1 MESRYVMYL
10 LFLLKRLSNFTYRT
24 TKVRIVIQFK
34 QGMEENYM
42 NVIQLKEDKFR
53 EALRLS
59 EYAFQYKVDEE
70 RLQQQL
76 TKMKESHEIYGIMEG
91 EDLAAKLHLIPFHIY
106 IGKEKFK
113 MGGVAGVATYPEY
126 RRSGYVKE
134 LLQYSLQT
142 MKKDGYTV
150 SMLHPFAVSFY
161 RKYGWELC
169 ANLVTCH
176 MTKSD
181 LVMKKQVNGT
191 VKRFN
196 KENHPEE
203 VEKLYEVFAERF
215 SGMLVREKNWWL
227 QAVYDDLTLAIYYDE
242 NKKAA
247 GYMLYKIENY
257 KMTVEEFVPLRNEAR
272 NGLWNFICQHDSMIK
287 ELEMTVSENE
297 PLLYSLQEPRVKTEI
312 KPYFMGRIVDVE
324 QFLKQYEL
332 SWNNVQQEVILH
344 ITDAFAPWNNVS
356 VRLANHEITIM
367 KEETID
373 KGIKLD
379 INALSTIMFGYKRP
393 LELNELE
400 FISGSEEE
408 IQAFENIVPVRK
420 AFIYDFF

>member
-1 MESRYVMYL
+1 M
-10 LFLLKRLSNFTYRT
+10 T
-24 TKVRIVIQFK
+24 
-34 QGMEENYM
+34 
-42 NVIQLKEDKFR
+42 VIQLTEDKFR

-59 EYAFQYKVDEE
+59 EYAFQYKVNEE

-76 TKMKESHEIYGIMEG
+76 TRMKESHEIYGIMEG

-113 MGGVAGVATYPEY
+113 MGGIAGVATYPEY

-134 LLQYSLQT
+134 LLKHALQT

-169 ANLVTCH
+169 ANRLVCH
-176 MTKSD
+176 MEKSD
-181 LVMKKQVNGT
+181 LIMKKQVNGT

-203 VEKLYEVFAERF
+203 VEKVYETFAERF
-215 SGMLVREKNWWL
+215 TGMLVRAEKWWL
-227 QAVYDDLTLAIYYDE
+227 QAVYHDLTVAVYYDE
-242 NKKAA
+242 NKTAA

-257 KMTVEEFVPLRNEAR
+257 KMTVEEFVPLHNEAR
-272 NGLWNFICQHDSMIK
+272 NGLWNFICQHDSMLK
-287 ELEMTVSENE
+287 EFEMTLSEKE
-297 PLLYSLQEPRVKTEI
+297 PLLYTLQEPRVKGEI

-324 QFLKQYEL
+324 QFFNQYKFN
-332 SWNNVQQEVILH
+332 WNDAQQEVILH
-344 ITDAFAPWNNVS
+344 ITDSFASWNNVT
-356 VRLANHEITIM
+356 VRLANHEITII
-367 KEETID
+367 KEEALN
-373 KGIKLD
+373 KGIRLD

-393 LELNELE
+393 LELHELE
-400 FISGSEEE
+400 VINGSEEE
-408 IQAFENIVPVRK
+408 IRTFEKLVPVQEP
-420 AFIYDFF
+420 FIYDFF

>member
-1 MESRYVMYL
+1 
-10 LFLLKRLSNFTYRT
+10 
-24 TKVRIVIQFK
+24 
-34 QGMEENYM
+34 M
-42 NVIQLKEDKFR
+42 NVIRLKEDKFR

-59 EYAFQYKVDEE
+59 EYAFQYKVEE
-70 RLQQQL
+70 DRLQQQL
-76 TKMKESHEIYGIMEG
+76 TRMKESHEVYGIMEG
-91 EDLAAKLHLIPFHIY
+91 NDLAAKLHLIPFHIY

-134 LLQYSLQT
+134 LLQHSLQT

-150 SMLHPFAVSFY
+150 SMLHPFAVTFY

-169 ANLVTCH
+169 ANLLVCH
-176 MTKSD
+176 LTKSD

-203 VEKLYEVFAERF
+203 VEKLYETFAERF
-215 SGMLVREKNWWL
+215 SGMLVRNEKWWL
-227 QAVYDDLTLAIYYDE
+227 QAVYEDLTLAIYYDE
-242 NKKAA
+242 NKTAA
-247 GYMLYKIENY
+247 GYMLYKIEKS
-257 KMTVEEFVPLRNEAR
+257 KMTVEEFVPLHNEAR

-297 PLLYSLQEPRVKTEI
+297 QLLYTLQEPRVKTEI
-312 KPYFMGRIVDVE
+312 KPYFMGRIVDIE

-332 SWNNVQQEVILH
+332 NWNNIQQEIILH
-344 ITDAFAPWNNVS
+344 ITDSFAPWNNVS
-356 VRLANHEITIM
+356 VRLANYEITII
-367 KEETID
+367 EEPMD
-373 KGIKLD
+373 KGIKLE
-379 INALSTIMFGYKRP
+379 INVLSTILLGYKRP

-400 FISGSEEE
+400 LINGSEEE
-408 IQAFENIVPVRK
+408 IRAFEKIVPVRE

>member
-1 MESRYVMYL
+1 MV
-10 LFLLKRLSNFTYRT
+10 
-24 TKVRIVIQFK
+24 QFK
-34 QGMEENYM
+34 QGMEEKYM
-42 NVIQLKEDKFR
+42 NVIRLKEDKFK

-59 EYAFQYKVDEE
+59 EYAFQYKVEEE

-76 TKMKESHEIYGIMEG
+76 TKMKESHEIYGIIEG

-134 LLQYSLQT
+134 LLQHSLQT
-142 MKKDGYTV
+142 MKKDGYTI

-169 ANLVTCH
+169 ANLLVCQ
-176 MTKSD
+176 MTKRD

-196 KENHPEE
+196 KENHSEE
-203 VEKLYEVFAERF
+203 VEKLYETFAKRF
-215 SGMLVREKNWWL
+215 SGMLVRDEKWWL

-242 NKKAA
+242 NKRAA
-247 GYMLYKIENY
+247 GYMLYKIENN
-257 KMTVEEFVPLRNEAR
+257 KMTVEEFVPLHNEAR

-297 PLLYSLQEPRVKTEI
+297 PLLYTLQEPRVKAEI

-324 QFLKQYEL
+324 QFLKRYEL
-332 SWNNVQQEVILH
+332 NWNNVQQEVILH
-344 ITDAFAPWNNVS
+344 ITDSFAPWNNVS

-393 LELNELE
+393 LQLNELE
-400 FISGSEEE
+400 IISGSEEE
-408 IQAFENIVPVRK
+408 IQAFEKIIPVRE

>member
-1 MESRYVMYL
+1 
-10 LFLLKRLSNFTYRT
+10 
-24 TKVRIVIQFK
+24 
-34 QGMEENYM
+34 MEENYM

-134 LLQYSLQT
+134 LLQHSLQT

-176 MTKSD
+176 MIKSD

-242 NKKAA
+242 NKRAA

-257 KMTVEEFVPLRNEAR
+257 KMTVEEFVPLHNEAR

-332 SWNNVQQEVILH
+332 NWNNVQQEVILH
-344 ITDAFAPWNNVS
+344 ITDAFAPWNNVA
-356 VRLANHEITIM
+356 VRLANHEITIV
-367 KEETID
+367 EETTE

-379 INALSTIMFGYKRP
+379 ITALSAIMLGYKRP

-400 FISGSEEE
+400 LISGSDEA
-408 IQAFENIVPVRK
+408 IRSFENLVPVRK
-420 AFIYDFF
+420 PFIYDFF

>member
-1 MESRYVMYL
+1 
-10 LFLLKRLSNFTYRT
+10 
-24 TKVRIVIQFK
+24 
-34 QGMEENYM
+34 M
-42 NVIQLKEDKFR
+42 NVIRLKEDKFR

-59 EYAFQYKVDEE
+59 EYAFQYKVEEE
-70 RLQQQL
+70 RMQQQL
-76 TKMKESHEIYGIMEG
+76 TRMKESHEVYGIMEG

-126 RRSGYVKE
+126 RRNGYVKE
-134 LLQYSLQT
+134 LLQHSLQT

-150 SMLHPFAVSFY
+150 SMLHPFAVAFY

-169 ANLVTCH
+169 ADLLVCH

-191 VKRFN
+191 VKRFS
-196 KENHPEE
+196 KEHHPEE
-203 VEKLYEVFAERF
+203 VEKLYETFAERF
-215 SGMLVREKNWWL
+215 SGMLIRNEKWWL
-227 QAVYDDLTLAIYYDE
+227 QVVYDDLTLAIYYD
-242 NKKAA
+242 KDKTAA
-247 GYMLYKIENY
+247 GYMLYKIENN
-257 KMTVEEFVPLRNEAR
+257 KMTVEEFVPLHNEAR

-287 ELEMTVSENE
+287 ELEMTVSKNE
-297 PLLYSLQEPRVKTEI
+297 PLLYTLQEPRVKTEI

-332 SWNNVQQEVILH
+332 NWNNVQLEVILN
-344 ITDAFAPWNNVS
+344 ITDSFAPWNNVS
-356 VRLANHEITIM
+356 VRLANYEITII
-367 KEETID
+367 EEPMD

-379 INALSTIMFGYKRP
+379 INALSTILLGYKRP

-400 FISGSEEE
+400 LISGSEEE
-408 IQAFENIVPVRK
+408 IQAFEKIVPVRE

>member
-1 MESRYVMYL
+1 
-10 LFLLKRLSNFTYRT
+10 
-24 TKVRIVIQFK
+24 
-34 QGMEENYM
+34 M

-53 EALRLS
+53 EVLRLS

-91 EDLAAKLHLIPFHIY
+91 KDLAAKLHLIPFHIY

-134 LLQYSLQT
+134 LLQHSLQT
-142 MKKDGYTV
+142 MKKDGFTV
-150 SMLHPFAVSFY
+150 SMLHPFAVTFY

-169 ANLVTCH
+169 ANLLVCH
-176 MTKSD
+176 LTKSD

-203 VEKLYEVFAERF
+203 VEKLYETFAERF
-215 SGMLVREKNWWL
+215 SGMLVRNEKWWL
-227 QAVYDDLTLAIYYDE
+227 QAVYEDLTLAIYYDE
-242 NKKAA
+242 NKTAA

-257 KMTVEEFVPLRNEAR
+257 KMTVDEFVPLHNEAR

-297 PLLYSLQEPRVKTEI
+297 QLLYTLQEPRVKTEI

-332 SWNNVQQEVILH
+332 NWNNVQQEVILH
-344 ITDAFAPWNNVS
+344 ITDSFAPWNNVS
-356 VRLANHEITIM
+356 VRLANYEIAII
-367 KEETID
+367 EEPMD
-373 KGIKLD
+373 KGINLD
-379 INALSTIMFGYKRP
+379 INALSTILLGYKRP

-400 FISGSEEE
+400 LISGSEEE
-408 IQAFENIVPVRK
+408 IRAFENVVPVRK
-420 AFIYDFF
+420 SFIYDFF

>member
-1 MESRYVMYL
+1 
-10 LFLLKRLSNFTYRT
+10 
-24 TKVRIVIQFK
+24 
-34 QGMEENYM
+34 MEEKYM
-42 NVIQLKEDKFR
+42 NVIRLKEDKFR

-59 EYAFQYKVDEE
+59 EYAFQYKVDED
-70 RLQQQL
+70 RLQQQI
-76 TKMKESHEIYGIMEG
+76 TKMKESHEVYGIMEG
-91 EDLAAKLHLIPFHIY
+91 ENLAAKLHLIPFHIY

-134 LLQYSLQT
+134 LLQHSLQT
-142 MKKDGYTV
+142 MKKGGYTV

-169 ANLVTCH
+169 ANLLVCH

-196 KENHPEE
+196 KESHPEE
-203 VEKLYEVFAERF
+203 VEKLYETFAERF
-215 SGMLVREKNWWL
+215 SGMLVRNEKWWL

-242 NKKAA
+242 NQTAA

-257 KMTVEEFVPLRNEAR
+257 KMTVEEFVPLHNEAR

-287 ELEMTVSENE
+287 DLEMTVSENE
-297 PLLYSLQEPRVKTEI
+297 PLLYTLQEPRVKTEI

-332 SWNNVQQEVILH
+332 NWNNVQQEVILH
-344 ITDAFAPWNNVS
+344 ITDSFAQWNNIT
-356 VRLANHEITIM
+356 VRIANHEITII
-367 KEETID
+367 EEPID

-379 INALSTIMFGYKRP
+379 INALSTILFGYRRP

-400 FISGSEEE
+400 LISGSEEE
-408 IQAFENIVPVRK
+408 IRAFENVVPVRK
-420 AFIYDFF
+420 PFIYDFF

>member
-1 MESRYVMYL
+1 
-10 LFLLKRLSNFTYRT
+10 
-24 TKVRIVIQFK
+24 
-34 QGMEENYM
+34 M
-42 NVIQLKEDKFR
+42 NVIRLKEDKFR

-59 EYAFQYKVDEE
+59 EYAFQYKVDED
-70 RLQQQL
+70 RLQQQI
-76 TKMKESHEIYGIMEG
+76 TKMKESHEVYGIMEG
-91 EDLAAKLHLIPFHIY
+91 ENLAAKLHLIPFHIY

-134 LLQYSLQT
+134 LLQHSLQT

-150 SMLHPFAVSFY
+150 SMLHPFAVAFY

-169 ANLVTCH
+169 ANLLICH

-191 VKRFN
+191 VKRFS

-203 VEKLYEVFAERF
+203 VEKLYETFAERF
-215 SGMLVREKNWWL
+215 SGMLVRDEKWWL
-227 QAVYDDLTLAIYYDE
+227 QTIYDDLTLAIYYDK
-242 NKKAA
+242 NKTAS
-247 GYMLYKIENY
+247 GYMLYKVENS
-257 KMTVEEFVPLRNEAR
+257 KMTVEEFVPLHNEAR

-287 ELEMTVSENE
+287 EFEMTVSENE
-297 PLLYSLQEPRVKTEI
+297 PLLYTLQEPRVKAEI
-312 KPYFMGRIVDVE
+312 KPYFMSRIVDVE
-324 QFLKQYEL
+324 QFFKQYEFN
-332 SWNNVQQEVILH
+332 WNDVQQELIFH
-344 ITDAFAPWNNVS
+344 ITDSFAPWNNVS
-356 VRLANHEITIM
+356 IRLVNHEITIM

-393 LELNELE
+393 LQLNELE
-400 FISGSEEE
+400 LISGSEEK
-408 IQAFENIVPVRK
+408 IQAFEKIVPVRE

>member
-1 MESRYVMYL
+1 
-10 LFLLKRLSNFTYRT
+10 
-24 TKVRIVIQFK
+24 
-34 QGMEENYM
+34 M
-42 NVIQLKEDKFR
+42 NVIQLQEDKFR

-59 EYAFQYKVDEE
+59 EYAFQYKVNEE
-70 RLQQQL
+70 RLQQQI
-76 TKMKESHEIYGIMEG
+76 TRMKESHEIYGIMEG

-106 IGKEKFK
+106 IGKETFK

-134 LLQYSLQT
+134 LLQHSLQT

-150 SMLHPFAVSFY
+150 SMLHPFSVSFY

-169 ANLVTCH
+169 ADLLVCH

-203 VEKLYEVFAERF
+203 VEKLYETFAERV

-227 QAVYDDLTLAIYYDE
+227 QVVYDDLALAIYYDE
-242 NKKAA
+242 NKTAA

-257 KMTVEEFVPLRNEAR
+257 KMTVEEFVPLHNEAR

-297 PLLYSLQEPRVKTEI
+297 PLLYTLQEPRVKTEV

-324 QFLKQYEL
+324 QFLKQYEFN
-332 SWNNVQQEVILH
+332 WNDVQQEVILH
-344 ITDAFAPWNNVS
+344 ITDSFAPWNNVV
-356 VRLANHEITIM
+356 VRLANHELTIV
-367 KEETID
+367 EEATE

-400 FISGSEEE
+400 LISGSEE
-408 IQAFENIVPVRK
+408 AMRSFENLVPVRK
-420 AFIYDFF
+420 SFIYDFF

>member
-1 MESRYVMYL
+1 
-10 LFLLKRLSNFTYRT
+10 
-24 TKVRIVIQFK
+24 
-34 QGMEENYM
+34 MEEKYM
-42 NVIQLKEDKFR
+42 NVIRLKEDKFR

-59 EYAFQYKVDEE
+59 EYAFQYKVDED
-70 RLQQQL
+70 RLQQQI
-76 TKMKESHEIYGIMEG
+76 TKMKESHEVYGIMEG
-91 EDLAAKLHLIPFHIY
+91 ENLAAKLHLIPFHIY

-134 LLQYSLQT
+134 LLQHSLQT

-169 ANLVTCH
+169 ANLLVCH

-196 KENHPEE
+196 KESHPEE
-203 VEKLYEVFAERF
+203 VEKLYETFTERF
-215 SGMLVREKNWWL
+215 SGMLVRNEKWWL

-242 NKKAA
+242 NQTAA

-257 KMTVEEFVPLRNEAR
+257 KMTVEEFVPLHNEAR

-287 ELEMTVSENE
+287 DLEMTVSENE
-297 PLLYSLQEPRVKTEI
+297 PLLYTLQEPRVKTEI

-332 SWNNVQQEVILH
+332 NWNNVQQEVILH
-344 ITDAFAPWNNVS
+344 ITDSFAQWNNIT
-356 VRLANHEITIM
+356 VRIANHEITII
-367 KEETID
+367 EEPID

-379 INALSTIMFGYKRP
+379 INALSTILFGYRRP

-400 FISGSEEE
+400 LISGSKEE
-408 IQAFENIVPVRK
+408 IRAFENVVPVRK
-420 AFIYDFF
+420 PFIYDFF

>member
-1 MESRYVMYL
+1 M
-10 LFLLKRLSNFTYRT
+10 
-24 TKVRIVIQFK
+24 IQFN

-42 NVIQLKEDKFR
+42 NVIQLQEDKFR

-59 EYAFQYKVDEE
+59 EYAFQYKVNEE
-70 RLQQQL
+70 RLQQQI
-76 TKMKESHEIYGIMEG
+76 TRMKESHEIYGIMEG

-106 IGKEKFK
+106 IGKEIFK

-134 LLQYSLQT
+134 LLQHSLQT

-169 ANLVTCH
+169 ANLLVCH

-203 VEKLYEVFAERF
+203 VEKLYEIFAERF

-227 QAVYDDLTLAIYYDE
+227 QVVYDDLALAIYYDE

-257 KMTVEEFVPLRNEAR
+257 KMTVEEFVPLHNEAR

-297 PLLYSLQEPRVKTEI
+297 PLLYTLQEPRVKTEV

-324 QFLKQYEL
+324 QFLKQYEFN
-332 SWNNVQQEVILH
+332 WNDVQQEVILH
-344 ITDAFAPWNNVS
+344 ITDSFAPWNNVV
-356 VRLANHEITIM
+356 VRLANHELTIV
-367 KEETID
+367 EEATE

-400 FISGSEEE
+400 LISGSEE
-408 IQAFENIVPVRK
+408 AMRSFENLVPVRK
-420 AFIYDFF
+420 PFIYDFF

>member
-1 MESRYVMYL
+1 
-10 LFLLKRLSNFTYRT
+10 
-24 TKVRIVIQFK
+24 
-34 QGMEENYM
+34 M
-42 NVIQLKEDKFR
+42 NVMQLKEDKFR

-134 LLQYSLQT
+134 LLQHSLQI

-257 KMTVEEFVPLRNEAR
+257 KMTVEEFVPLHNEAR

-297 PLLYSLQEPRVKTEI
+297 PLLYSLQEPRVKTEV

-324 QFLKQYEL
+324 QFLKQYEFN
-332 SWNNVQQEVILH
+332 WNDVQQEVILH
-344 ITDAFAPWNNVS
+344 ITDSFAPWNNVV
-356 VRLANHEITIM
+356 VRLANHELTIV
-367 KEETID
+367 EEATE

-400 FISGSEEE
+400 LISGSEE
-408 IQAFENIVPVRK
+408 AMRSFENLVPVRK
-420 AFIYDFF
+420 PFIYDFF

>member
-1 MESRYVMYL
+1 
-10 LFLLKRLSNFTYRT
+10 
-24 TKVRIVIQFK
+24 
-34 QGMEENYM
+34 M
-42 NVIQLKEDKFR
+42 NVIRLKEDKFR

-59 EYAFQYKVDEE
+59 EYAFQYKVEE
-70 RLQQQL
+70 DRLQQQL
-76 TKMKESHEIYGIMEG
+76 TRMKESHEVYGIMEG
-91 EDLAAKLHLIPFHIY
+91 NDLAAKLHLIPFHIY

-113 MGGVAGVATYPEY
+113 MSGVAGVATYPEY

-134 LLQYSLQT
+134 LLQHSLQT

-150 SMLHPFAVSFY
+150 SMLHPFAVAFY

-169 ANLVTCH
+169 ANLLVCH

-196 KENHPEE
+196 KENHSEE
-203 VEKLYEVFAERF
+203 VEKLYEIFAERF
-215 SGMLVREKNWWL
+215 SGMLVRNEKWWL

-242 NKKAA
+242 NQTAA

-257 KMTVEEFVPLRNEAR
+257 KMTVEEFVPLHNEAR

-287 ELEMTVSENE
+287 DLEMTVSENE
-297 PLLYSLQEPRVKTEI
+297 PLLYTLQEPRVKTEI

-332 SWNNVQQEVILH
+332 NWNNVQQEVILH
-344 ITDAFAPWNNVS
+344 ITDSFAQWNNIT
-356 VRLANHEITIM
+356 VRIANHEITII
-367 KEETID
+367 EEPID

-379 INALSTIMFGYKRP
+379 INGLSTILFGYKRP

-400 FISGSEEE
+400 LISGSEEE
-408 IQAFENIVPVRK
+408 IRAFENVVPVRK
-420 AFIYDFF
+420 PFIYDFF

>member
-1 MESRYVMYL
+1 
-10 LFLLKRLSNFTYRT
+10 
-24 TKVRIVIQFK
+24 
-34 QGMEENYM
+34 M

-59 EYAFQYKVDEE
+59 EYAFQYKVNEE
-70 RLQQQL
+70 RLQQQI
-76 TKMKESHEIYGIMEG
+76 TRMKESHEIYGIMEG
-91 EDLAAKLHLIPFHIY
+91 EDLAAKLHLIPFHLY
-106 IGKEKFK
+106 IGKETFK

-134 LLQYSLQT
+134 LLQHSLQT

-150 SMLHPFAVSFY
+150 SMLHPFSVSFY

-169 ANLVTCH
+169 ANLLVCH

-203 VEKLYEVFAERF
+203 VEKLYEIFAERF

-227 QAVYDDLTLAIYYDE
+227 QVVYDDLALAIYYDE
-242 NKKAA
+242 NKTAA

-257 KMTVEEFVPLRNEAR
+257 KMTVEEFVPLHNEAR

-297 PLLYSLQEPRVKTEI
+297 PLLYTLQEPRVKTEV

-332 SWNNVQQEVILH
+332 NWNNVQQEVILH
-344 ITDAFAPWNNVS
+344 ITDAFAPWNNVT
-356 VRLANHEITIM
+356 VRLANHEITIV
-367 KEETID
+367 EETTE

-400 FISGSEEE
+400 LISGSEE
-408 IQAFENIVPVRK
+408 AMWSFENLVPVRK
-420 AFIYDFF
+420 PFIYDFF

>member
-1 MESRYVMYL
+1 
-10 LFLLKRLSNFTYRT
+10 
-24 TKVRIVIQFK
+24 
-34 QGMEENYM
+34 M
-42 NVIQLKEDKFR
+42 NVIRLKEDKFR

-59 EYAFQYKVDEE
+59 EYAFQYKVDED
-70 RLQQQL
+70 RLQQQI
-76 TKMKESHEIYGIMEG
+76 TKMKESHEVYGIMEG
-91 EDLAAKLHLIPFHIY
+91 ENLAAKLHLIPFHIY

-134 LLQYSLQT
+134 LLQHSLQT

-169 ANLVTCH
+169 SNLLVCH

-196 KENHPEE
+196 KESHPEE
-203 VEKLYEVFAERF
+203 VEKLYETFAERF
-215 SGMLVREKNWWL
+215 SGMLVRNEKWWL
-227 QAVYDDLTLAIYYDE
+227 QAVYDDLTLAIYYDK
-242 NKKAA
+242 NQTAA

-257 KMTVEEFVPLRNEAR
+257 KMTVDEFVPLHNEAR
-272 NGLWNFICQHDSMIK
+272 KGLWNFICQHDSMIK

-297 PLLYSLQEPRVKTEI
+297 QLLYTLQEPRVKTEI

-332 SWNNVQQEVILH
+332 NWNNVQQEVILH
-344 ITDAFAPWNNVS
+344 ITDSFAQWNNIT
-356 VRLANHEITIM
+356 VRIANHEITII
-367 KEETID
+367 EEPID

-379 INALSTIMFGYKRP
+379 INALSTILFGYKRP

-400 FISGSEEE
+400 LISGSEEE
-408 IQAFENIVPVRK
+408 IRAFENVVPVRK
-420 AFIYDFF
+420 PFIYDFF

>member
-1 MESRYVMYL
+1 
-10 LFLLKRLSNFTYRT
+10 
-24 TKVRIVIQFK
+24 
-34 QGMEENYM
+34 M
-42 NVIQLKEDKFR
+42 NVIRLKEDKFR

-59 EYAFQYKVDEE
+59 EYAFQYKVEEE
-70 RLQQQL
+70 RMQQQL
-76 TKMKESHEIYGIMEG
+76 TKMKESHEVYGIMEG

-134 LLQYSLQT
+134 LLQHSLQT
-142 MKKDGYTV
+142 MKKDGFTV
-150 SMLHPFAVSFY
+150 SMLHPFAVTFY

-169 ANLVTCH
+169 ANLLVCH
-176 MTKSD
+176 LTKSD
-181 LVMKKQVNGT
+181 VVMKKQVNGT

-203 VEKLYEVFAERF
+203 VEKLYETFAERF
-215 SGMLVREKNWWL
+215 SGMLVRNEKWWL
-227 QAVYDDLTLAIYYDE
+227 QAVYEDLTLAIYYDE
-242 NKKAA
+242 NKTAA

-257 KMTVEEFVPLRNEAR
+257 KMTVDEFVPLHNEAR

-297 PLLYSLQEPRVKTEI
+297 QLLYTLQEPRVKTEI

-332 SWNNVQQEVILH
+332 NWNNVQQEVILH
-344 ITDAFAPWNNVS
+344 ITDSFAPWNNVS
-356 VRLANHEITIM
+356 VRLANYEIAII
-367 KEETID
+367 EEPMD
-373 KGIKLD
+373 KGINLD
-379 INALSTIMFGYKRP
+379 INALSTILLGYKRP

-400 FISGSEEE
+400 LISGSEEE
-408 IQAFENIVPVRK
+408 IRAFENVVPVRK
-420 AFIYDFF
+420 SFIYDFF

>member
-1 MESRYVMYL
+1 
-10 LFLLKRLSNFTYRT
+10 
-24 TKVRIVIQFK
+24 
-34 QGMEENYM
+34 M

-76 TKMKESHEIYGIMEG
+76 TKMKESHKIYGIMEG

-257 KMTVEEFVPLRNEAR
+257 KMTVEEFVPLHNEAR

>member
-1 MESRYVMYL
+1 
-10 LFLLKRLSNFTYRT
+10 
-24 TKVRIVIQFK
+24 
-34 QGMEENYM
+34 MEEKYM
-42 NVIQLKEDKFR
+42 NVIRLKEDRFR
-53 EALRLS
+53 EALGLS

-91 EDLAAKLHLIPFHIY
+91 DDVAAKLHLIPFHIY

-113 MGGVAGVATYPEY
+113 MGGVAAVATYPEY

-134 LLQYSLQT
+134 LLQHSLQT
-142 MKKDGYTV
+142 MKNDGYTV

-169 ANLVTCH
+169 ANRLTCH

-181 LVMKKQVNGT
+181 LVMNKQVKGT

-203 VEKLYEVFAERF
+203 VEKIYGTFAERF

-242 NKKAA
+242 NKRAA

-257 KMTVEEFVPLRNEAR
+257 KMTVEEFVPLHNEAR

-332 SWNNVQQEVILH
+332 NWNNVQQEVILH
-344 ITDAFAPWNNVS
+344 ITDAFAPWNNVT
-356 VRLANHEITIM
+356 VRLANHEITIV
-367 KEETID
+367 EETTE
-373 KGIKLD
+373 KGIKMD
-379 INALSTIMFGYKRP
+379 INALSAIMFGYKRP

-400 FISGSEEE
+400 LISGSDEA
-408 IQAFENIVPVRK
+408 IRSFENLVPVRK
-420 AFIYDFF
+420 PFIYDFF

>member
-1 MESRYVMYL
+1 
-10 LFLLKRLSNFTYRT
+10 
-24 TKVRIVIQFK
+24 
-34 QGMEENYM
+34 M
-42 NVIQLKEDKFR
+42 NVIRLKEDNFR

-59 EYAFQYKVDEE
+59 EYAFQYKVEEE
-70 RLQQQL
+70 RLLQQL

-91 EDLAAKLHLIPFHIY
+91 EDVAAKLHLIPFHIY

-150 SMLHPFAVSFY
+150 SMLHPFAVTFY

-169 ANLVTCH
+169 ANLLVCH
-176 MTKSD
+176 LTKSD

-203 VEKLYEVFAERF
+203 VEKLYETFAERF
-215 SGMLVREKNWWL
+215 SGMLVRNEKWWL
-227 QAVYDDLTLAIYYDE
+227 QAVYEDLTLAIYYDE
-242 NKKAA
+242 NKTAA

-257 KMTVEEFVPLRNEAR
+257 KMTVDEFVPLHNEAR

-287 ELEMTVSENE
+287 ELEMTVSDNE
-297 PLLYSLQEPRVKTEI
+297 QLLYTLQEPRVKTEI

-332 SWNNVQQEVILH
+332 NWNNVQQEVILH
-344 ITDAFAPWNNVS
+344 ITDSFAPWNNVS
-356 VRLANHEITIM
+356 VRLANYKIAII
-367 KEETID
+367 EEPMD

-379 INALSTIMFGYKRP
+379 INALSTILLGYKRP

-400 FISGSEEE
+400 LISGSEEE
-408 IQAFENIVPVRK
+408 IRAFENVVPVRK
-420 AFIYDFF
+420 PFIYDFF

>member
-1 MESRYVMYL
+1 
-10 LFLLKRLSNFTYRT
+10 
-24 TKVRIVIQFK
+24 
-34 QGMEENYM
+34 M

-134 LLQYSLQT
+134 LLQHSLQR
-142 MKKDGYTV
+142 MKKDGFTV
-150 SMLHPFAVSFY
+150 SMLHPFAVTFY

-169 ANLVTCH
+169 ANLLVCH
-176 MTKSD
+176 LTKSD

-203 VEKLYEVFAERF
+203 VEKLYETFAERF
-215 SGMLVREKNWWL
+215 SGMLVRNEKWWL
-227 QAVYDDLTLAIYYDE
+227 QAVYEDLTLAIYYDE
-242 NKKAA
+242 NKTAA

-257 KMTVEEFVPLRNEAR
+257 KMTVDEFVPLHNEAR

-297 PLLYSLQEPRVKTEI
+297 QLLYTLQEPRVKTEI

-332 SWNNVQQEVILH
+332 NWNNVQQEVILH
-344 ITDAFAPWNNVS
+344 ITDSFAPWNNVS
-356 VRLANHEITIM
+356 VRLANYEIAII
-367 KEETID
+367 EEPMD
-373 KGIKLD
+373 KGINLD
-379 INALSTIMFGYKRP
+379 INALSTILLGYKRP

-400 FISGSEEE
+400 LISGSEEE
-408 IQAFENIVPVRK
+408 IRAFENVVPVRK
-420 AFIYDFF
+420 SFIYDFF

>member
-1 MESRYVMYL
+1 
-10 LFLLKRLSNFTYRT
+10 
-24 TKVRIVIQFK
+24 
-34 QGMEENYM
+34 MEEKYM
-42 NVIQLKEDKFR
+42 NVIRLKEDKFR

-91 EDLAAKLHLIPFHIY
+91 EDLAAKLHVIPFHIY

-134 LLQYSLQT
+134 LLLHSLQT

-169 ANLVTCH
+169 ANLLVCQ

-181 LVMKKQVNGT
+181 LVMKKQVNGI
-191 VKRFN
+191 VKRFD
-196 KENHPEE
+196 KENHSEE
-203 VEKLYEVFAERF
+203 VEKIYEVFAERF
-215 SGMLVREKNWWL
+215 SGMLVRDKKWWL

-242 NKKAA
+242 NKTAA
-247 GYMLYKIENY
+247 GYMLYKIENN
-257 KMTVEEFVPLRNEAR
+257 KMTVEEFVPLHNEAR

-287 ELEMTVSENE
+287 ELEMTISENE
-297 PLLYSLQEPRVKTEI
+297 PLLYTLQEPRVKAEI

-324 QFLKQYEL
+324 QFLKQCEL
-332 SWNNVQQEVILH
+332 NWNNVQQEVILH
-344 ITDAFAPWNNVS
+344 ITDSFAPWNNVS
-356 VRLANHEITIM
+356 VRLANREITIM

-400 FISGSEEE
+400 FITGSEEE

>member
-1 MESRYVMYL
+1 
-10 LFLLKRLSNFTYRT
+10 
-24 TKVRIVIQFK
+24 
-34 QGMEENYM
+34 MEENYM
-42 NVIQLKEDKFR
+42 NVMQLKEDKFR

-134 LLQYSLQT
+134 LLQHSLQI

-196 KENHPEE
+196 KEKHPEE

-242 NKKAA
+242 NKRAA

-332 SWNNVQQEVILH
+332 NWNNVQQEVILH
-344 ITDAFAPWNNVS
+344 ITDAFAPWNNVT
-356 VRLANHEITIM
+356 VRLANHEITIV
-367 KEETID
+367 EETTE

-379 INALSTIMFGYKRP
+379 INALSAIMFGYKRP

-400 FISGSEEE
+400 LISGSDEA
-408 IQAFENIVPVRK
+408 IRSIENLVPVRK
-420 AFIYDFF
+420 PFIYDFF

>member
-1 MESRYVMYL
+1 
-10 LFLLKRLSNFTYRT
+10 
-24 TKVRIVIQFK
+24 
-34 QGMEENYM
+34 MEEKYM
-42 NVIQLKEDKFR
+42 NVIRLKEDKFR

-59 EYAFQYKVDEE
+59 EYAFQYKVDED
-70 RLQQQL
+70 RLQQQI
-76 TKMKESHEIYGIMEG
+76 TKMKESHEVYGIMEG
-91 EDLAAKLHLIPFHIY
+91 ENLAAKLHLIPFHIY

-134 LLQYSLQT
+134 LLQHSLQT
-142 MKKDGYTV
+142 MKKDGYTI

-169 ANLVTCH
+169 ANLLVCH

-196 KENHPEE
+196 KESHPEE
-203 VEKLYEVFAERF
+203 VEKLYETFAERF
-215 SGMLVREKNWWL
+215 SGMLVRNEKWWL

-242 NKKAA
+242 NQTAA

-257 KMTVEEFVPLRNEAR
+257 KMTVEEFVPLHNEAR

-287 ELEMTVSENE
+287 DLEMTVSENE
-297 PLLYSLQEPRVKTEI
+297 PLLYTLQEPRVKTEI

-332 SWNNVQQEVILH
+332 NWNNVQQEVILH
-344 ITDAFAPWNNVS
+344 ITDSFAPWNNVS
-356 VRLANHEITIM
+356 VRLANYEITII
-367 KEETID
+367 EEPMD

-379 INALSTIMFGYKRP
+379 INALSTILFGYRRP

-400 FISGSEEE
+400 LISGSEEE
-408 IQAFENIVPVRK
+408 IRAFENVVPVRK
-420 AFIYDFF
+420 PFIYDFF

>member
-1 MESRYVMYL
+1 
-10 LFLLKRLSNFTYRT
+10 
-24 TKVRIVIQFK
+24 
-34 QGMEENYM
+34 M

-91 EDLAAKLHLIPFHIY
+91 KDLAAKLHLIPFHIY

-134 LLQYSLQT
+134 LLQHSLQR
-142 MKKDGYTV
+142 MKKDGFTV
-150 SMLHPFAVSFY
+150 SMLHPFAVTFY

-169 ANLVTCH
+169 ANLLVCH
-176 MTKSD
+176 LTKSD

-203 VEKLYEVFAERF
+203 VEKLYETFAERF
-215 SGMLVREKNWWL
+215 SGMLVRNEKWWL
-227 QAVYDDLTLAIYYDE
+227 QAVYEDLTLAIYYDE
-242 NKKAA
+242 NKTAA

-257 KMTVEEFVPLRNEAR
+257 KMTVDEFVPLHNEAR

-297 PLLYSLQEPRVKTEI
+297 QLLYTLQEPRVKTEI

-332 SWNNVQQEVILH
+332 NWNNVQQEVILH
-344 ITDAFAPWNNVS
+344 ITDSFAPWNNVS
-356 VRLANHEITIM
+356 VRLANYEIAII
-367 KEETID
+367 EEPMD
-373 KGIKLD
+373 KGINLD
-379 INALSTIMFGYKRP
+379 INALSTILLGYKRP

-400 FISGSEEE
+400 LISGSEEE
-408 IQAFENIVPVRK
+408 IRAFENVVPVRK
-420 AFIYDFF
+420 SFIYDFF

>member
-1 MESRYVMYL
+1 
-10 LFLLKRLSNFTYRT
+10 
-24 TKVRIVIQFK
+24 
-34 QGMEENYM
+34 M
-42 NVIQLKEDKFR
+42 NVIRLKEDKFR

-59 EYAFQYKVDEE
+59 EYAFQYKVEEE
-70 RLQQQL
+70 RMQQQL
-76 TKMKESHEIYGIMEG
+76 TKMKESHEVYGIMEG

-134 LLQYSLQT
+134 LLQHSLQT
-142 MKKDGYTV
+142 MKKDGFTV
-150 SMLHPFAVSFY
+150 SMLHPFAVTFY

-169 ANLVTCH
+169 ANLLVCH
-176 MTKSD
+176 LTKSD
-181 LVMKKQVNGT
+181 LVMKKQVNVT

-203 VEKLYEVFAERF
+203 VEKLYETFAERF
-215 SGMLVREKNWWL
+215 SGMLVRNEKWWL
-227 QAVYDDLTLAIYYDE
+227 QAVYEDLTLAIYYDE
-242 NKKAA
+242 NKTAA

-257 KMTVEEFVPLRNEAR
+257 KMTVDEFVPLHNEAR

-297 PLLYSLQEPRVKTEI
+297 QLLYTLQEPRVKTEI

-332 SWNNVQQEVILH
+332 NWNNVQQEVILH
-344 ITDAFAPWNNVS
+344 ITDSFAPWNNVS
-356 VRLANHEITIM
+356 VRLANYEIAII
-367 KEETID
+367 EEPMD
-373 KGIKLD
+373 KGINLD
-379 INALSTIMFGYKRP
+379 INALSTILLGYKRP

-400 FISGSEEE
+400 LISGSEEE
-408 IQAFENIVPVRK
+408 IRAFENVVPVRK
-420 AFIYDFF
+420 SFIYDFF

>member
-1 MESRYVMYL
+1 
-10 LFLLKRLSNFTYRT
+10 
-24 TKVRIVIQFK
+24 
-34 QGMEENYM
+34 M

-134 LLQYSLQT
+134 LLQHSLQT

-176 MTKSD
+176 MIKSD

-242 NKKAA
+242 NKRAA

-257 KMTVEEFVPLRNEAR
+257 KMTVEEFVPLHNEAR

-332 SWNNVQQEVILH
+332 NWNNVQQEVILH
-344 ITDAFAPWNNVS
+344 ITDAFAPWNNVT
-356 VRLANHEITIM
+356 VRLANHEITIV
-367 KEETID
+367 EETTE
-373 KGIKLD
+373 KGIKLN
-379 INALSTIMFGYKRP
+379 INALSAIMFGYKRP

-400 FISGSEEE
+400 LISGSDEA
-408 IQAFENIVPVRK
+408 IRSIENLVPVRK
-420 AFIYDFF
+420 P

>member
-1 MESRYVMYL
+1 
-10 LFLLKRLSNFTYRT
+10 
-24 TKVRIVIQFK
+24 
-34 QGMEENYM
+34 M
-42 NVIQLKEDKFR
+42 NVIRLKEDKFR

-59 EYAFQYKVDEE
+59 EYAFQYKVDED
-70 RLQQQL
+70 RLQQQI
-76 TKMKESHEIYGIMEG
+76 TKMKESHEVYGIMEG
-91 EDLAAKLHLIPFHIY
+91 ENLAAKLHLIPFHIY

-134 LLQYSLQT
+134 LLQHSLQT

-169 ANLVTCH
+169 ANLLVCH

-196 KENHPEE
+196 KESHPEE
-203 VEKLYEVFAERF
+203 VEKLYETLAERF
-215 SGMLVREKNWWL
+215 SGMLVRNEKWWL

-242 NKKAA
+242 NQTAA

-257 KMTVEEFVPLRNEAR
+257 KMTVEEFVPLHNEAR

-287 ELEMTVSENE
+287 DLEMTVSENE
-297 PLLYSLQEPRVKTEI
+297 PLLYTLQEPRVKTEI

-332 SWNNVQQEVILH
+332 NWNNVQQEVILH
-344 ITDAFAPWNNVS
+344 ITDSFAQWNNIT
-356 VRLANHEITIM
+356 VRIANHEITII
-367 KEETID
+367 EEPID

-379 INALSTIMFGYKRP
+379 INGLSTILFGYKRP

-400 FISGSEEE
+400 LISGSEEE
-408 IQAFENIVPVRK
+408 IRAFENVVPVRK
-420 AFIYDFF
+420 PFIYDFF

>member
-1 MESRYVMYL
+1 
-10 LFLLKRLSNFTYRT
+10 
-24 TKVRIVIQFK
+24 
-34 QGMEENYM
+34 M
-42 NVIQLKEDKFR
+42 NVIRLKEDKFR

-59 EYAFQYKVDEE
+59 EYAFQYKVEEE
-70 RLQQQL
+70 RMQQQL
-76 TKMKESHEIYGIMEG
+76 TKMKESHEVYGIMEG

-106 IGKEKFK
+106 IGEEKFK

-134 LLQYSLQT
+134 LLQHSLQT

-150 SMLHPFAVSFY
+150 SMLHPFAVTFY

-169 ANLVTCH
+169 ANLLVCH
-176 MTKSD
+176 LTKSD

-203 VEKLYEVFAERF
+203 VEKLYETFAERF
-215 SGMLVREKNWWL
+215 SGMLVRNEKWWL
-227 QAVYDDLTLAIYYDE
+227 QAVYEDLTLAIYYDE
-242 NKKAA
+242 NKTAA

-257 KMTVEEFVPLRNEAR
+257 KMTVDEFVPLHNEAR

-297 PLLYSLQEPRVKTEI
+297 QLLYTLQEPRVKTEI

-332 SWNNVQQEVILH
+332 NWNNVQQEVILH
-344 ITDAFAPWNNVS
+344 ITDSFAPWNNVS
-356 VRLANHEITIM
+356 VRLVNYEITII
-367 KEETID
+367 EEPMD
-373 KGIKLD
+373 KGIELD
-379 INALSTIMFGYKRP
+379 INALSTILFGYKRP

-400 FISGSEEE
+400 LISGSEEE
-408 IQAFENIVPVRK
+408 IRAFENVVPVHK
-420 AFIYDFF
+420 PFIYDFF

>member
-1 MESRYVMYL
+1 
-10 LFLLKRLSNFTYRT
+10 
-24 TKVRIVIQFK
+24 
-34 QGMEENYM
+34 M

-53 EALRLS
+53 EALCLS

-91 EDLAAKLHLIPFHIY
+91 KDLAAKLHLIPFHIY

-134 LLQYSLQT
+134 LLQHSLQR
-142 MKKDGYTV
+142 MKKDGFTV
-150 SMLHPFAVSFY
+150 SMLHPFAVTFY

-169 ANLVTCH
+169 ANLLVCH
-176 MTKSD
+176 LTKSD

-203 VEKLYEVFAERF
+203 VEKLYETFAERF
-215 SGMLVREKNWWL
+215 SGMLVRNEKWWL
-227 QAVYDDLTLAIYYDE
+227 QAVYEDLTLAIYYDE
-242 NKKAA
+242 NKTAA

-257 KMTVEEFVPLRNEAR
+257 KMTVDEFVPLHNEAR

-297 PLLYSLQEPRVKTEI
+297 QLLYTLQEPRVKTEI

-332 SWNNVQQEVILH
+332 NWNNVQQEVILH
-344 ITDAFAPWNNVS
+344 ITDSFAPWNNVS
-356 VRLANHEITIM
+356 VRLANYEIAII
-367 KEETID
+367 EEPMD
-373 KGIKLD
+373 KGINLD
-379 INALSTIMFGYKRP
+379 INALSTILLGYKRP

-400 FISGSEEE
+400 LISGSEEE
-408 IQAFENIVPVRK
+408 IRAFENVVPVRK
-420 AFIYDFF
+420 SFIYDFF

>member
-1 MESRYVMYL
+1 M
-10 LFLLKRLSNFTYRT
+10 
-24 TKVRIVIQFK
+24 IQFK
-34 QGMEENYM
+34 KGMEENYM

-91 EDLAAKLHLIPFHIY
+91 KDLAAKLHLIPFHIY

-134 LLQYSLQT
+134 LLQHSLQR
-142 MKKDGYTV
+142 MKKDGFTV
-150 SMLHPFAVSFY
+150 SMLHPFAVTFY

-169 ANLVTCH
+169 ANLLVCH
-176 MTKSD
+176 LTKSD

-203 VEKLYEVFAERF
+203 VEKLYETFAERF
-215 SGMLVREKNWWL
+215 SGMLVRNEKWWL
-227 QAVYDDLTLAIYYDE
+227 QAVYEDLTLAIYYDE
-242 NKKAA
+242 NKTAA

-257 KMTVEEFVPLRNEAR
+257 KMTVDEFVPLHNEAR

-297 PLLYSLQEPRVKTEI
+297 QLLYTLQEPRVKTEI

-332 SWNNVQQEVILH
+332 NWNNVQQEVILH
-344 ITDAFAPWNNVS
+344 ITDSFAPWNNVS
-356 VRLANHEITIM
+356 VRLANYEIAII
-367 KEETID
+367 EEPMD
-373 KGIKLD
+373 KGINLD
-379 INALSTIMFGYKRP
+379 INALSTILLGYKRP

-400 FISGSEEE
+400 LISGSEEE
-408 IQAFENIVPVRK
+408 IRAFENVVPVRK
-420 AFIYDFF
+420 SFIYDFF

>member
-1 MESRYVMYL
+1 
-10 LFLLKRLSNFTYRT
+10 
-24 TKVRIVIQFK
+24 
-34 QGMEENYM
+34 MEEKYM
-42 NVIQLKEDKFR
+42 NVIRLKEDKFR

-59 EYAFQYKVDEE
+59 EYAFQYKVDED
-70 RLQQQL
+70 RLQQQI
-76 TKMKESHEIYGIMEG
+76 TKMKESHEVYGIMEG
-91 EDLAAKLHLIPFHIY
+91 ENLAAKLHLIPFHIY

-134 LLQYSLQT
+134 LLQHSLQT

-161 RKYGWELC
+161 RKYGWEIC
-169 ANLVTCH
+169 ANLLVCH

-196 KENHPEE
+196 KESHPEE
-203 VEKLYEVFAERF
+203 VEKLYETFAERF
-215 SGMLVREKNWWL
+215 SGMLVRNEKWWL

-242 NKKAA
+242 NQTAA

-257 KMTVEEFVPLRNEAR
+257 KMTVEEFVPLHNEAR

-287 ELEMTVSENE
+287 DLEMTVSENE
-297 PLLYSLQEPRVKTEI
+297 PLLYTLQEPRVKTEI

-332 SWNNVQQEVILH
+332 NWNNVQQEVILH
-344 ITDAFAPWNNVS
+344 ITDSFAQWNNIT
-356 VRLANHEITIM
+356 VRIANHEITII
-367 KEETID
+367 EEPID

-379 INALSTIMFGYKRP
+379 INALSTILFGYRRP

-400 FISGSEEE
+400 LISGSEEE
-408 IQAFENIVPVRK
+408 IRAFENVVPVRK
-420 AFIYDFF
+420 PFIYDFF

>member
-1 MESRYVMYL
+1 
-10 LFLLKRLSNFTYRT
+10 
-24 TKVRIVIQFK
+24 
-34 QGMEENYM
+34 M
-42 NVIQLKEDKFR
+42 NVIRLKEDKFR

-59 EYAFQYKVDEE
+59 EYAFQYKVDED

-76 TKMKESHEIYGIMEG
+76 TKMKESHEVYGIMEG
-91 EDLAAKLHLIPFHIY
+91 ENLAAKPHLIPFHIY

-134 LLQYSLQT
+134 LLQHSLQT

-169 ANLVTCH
+169 ANLLVCH

-196 KENHPEE
+196 KENHQEE
-203 VEKLYEVFAERF
+203 VEKLYETFAERF
-215 SGMLVREKNWWL
+215 SGMLVRNEKWWL

-242 NKKAA
+242 NKTAA
-247 GYMLYKIENY
+247 GYMLYKIEKS
-257 KMTVEEFVPLRNEAR
+257 KMTVEEFVPLHNEAR

-287 ELEMTVSENE
+287 DLEMTVSENE
-297 PLLYSLQEPRVKTEI
+297 PFLYTLQEPRVKTEI

-332 SWNNVQQEVILH
+332 NWNNVQQEVILH
-344 ITDAFAPWNNVS
+344 ITDSFAQWNNIT
-356 VRLANHEITIM
+356 VRLANHEITII
-367 KEETID
+367 EEPID

-379 INALSTIMFGYKRP
+379 INALSTILFGYKRP

-400 FISGSEEE
+400 LISGSEEE
-408 IQAFENIVPVRK
+408 IRAFENVVPVRK
-420 AFIYDFF
+420 PFIYDFF

>member
-1 MESRYVMYL
+1 
-10 LFLLKRLSNFTYRT
+10 
-24 TKVRIVIQFK
+24 
-34 QGMEENYM
+34 MEEKYM
-42 NVIQLKEDKFR
+42 NVIRLKEDKFR

-59 EYAFQYKVDEE
+59 EYAFQYKVEEE
-70 RLQQQL
+70 RMQQQL
-76 TKMKESHEIYGIMEG
+76 TKMKESHEVYGIMEG

-106 IGKEKFK
+106 IGEEKFK

-134 LLQYSLQT
+134 LLQHSLQM

-150 SMLHPFAVSFY
+150 SMLHPFAVTFY

-169 ANLVTCH
+169 ANLLVCH
-176 MTKSD
+176 LTKSD

-203 VEKLYEVFAERF
+203 VEKLYETFAERF
-215 SGMLVREKNWWL
+215 SGMLVRNEKWWL
-227 QAVYDDLTLAIYYDE
+227 QAVYEDLTLAIYYDE
-242 NKKAA
+242 NKTAA

-257 KMTVEEFVPLRNEAR
+257 KMTVDEFVPLHNEAR

-287 ELEMTVSENE
+287 ELEMTVNENE
-297 PLLYSLQEPRVKTEI
+297 PLLYTLQEPRVKTEI

-332 SWNNVQQEVILH
+332 NWNNVQQEVILH
-344 ITDAFAPWNNVS
+344 ITDSFAPWNNVS
-356 VRLANHEITIM
+356 VRLANYEITIV
-367 KEETID
+367 EETMD

-379 INALSTIMFGYKRP
+379 INALSTILLGYKRP

-400 FISGSEEE
+400 LISGSEEE
-408 IQAFENIVPVRK
+408 IRAFENVVPVHK
-420 AFIYDFF
+420 PFIYDFF

>member
-1 MESRYVMYL
+1 
-10 LFLLKRLSNFTYRT
+10 
-24 TKVRIVIQFK
+24 
-34 QGMEENYM
+34 M

-134 LLQYSLQT
+134 LLQHSLQT

-176 MTKSD
+176 MIKSD

-242 NKKAA
+242 NKRAA

-257 KMTVEEFVPLRNEAR
+257 KMTVEEFVPLHNEAR
-272 NGLWNFICQHDSMIK
+272 NGLWNFICQHDSMVK

-332 SWNNVQQEVILH
+332 NWNNVQQEVILH
-344 ITDAFAPWNNVS
+344 ITDAFAPWNNVA
-356 VRLANHEITIM
+356 VRLANHEITIV
-367 KEETID
+367 EETTE

-379 INALSTIMFGYKRP
+379 ITALSAIMLGYKRP

-400 FISGSEEE
+400 LISGSDEA
-408 IQAFENIVPVRK
+408 IRSFENLVPVRK
-420 AFIYDFF
+420 PFIYDFF

>member
-1 MESRYVMYL
+1 
-10 LFLLKRLSNFTYRT
+10 
-24 TKVRIVIQFK
+24 
-34 QGMEENYM
+34 M

-76 TKMKESHEIYGIMEG
+76 TKMKESHEVYGIMEG

-134 LLQYSLQT
+134 LLQHSLQT
-142 MKKDGYTV
+142 MKKDGFTV
-150 SMLHPFAVSFY
+150 SMLHPFAVTFY

-169 ANLVTCH
+169 ANLLVCH
-176 MTKSD
+176 LTKSD

-203 VEKLYEVFAERF
+203 VEKLYETFAERF
-215 SGMLVREKNWWL
+215 SGMLVRNEKWWL
-227 QAVYDDLTLAIYYDE
+227 QAVYEDLTLAIYYDE
-242 NKKAA
+242 NKTAA

-257 KMTVEEFVPLRNEAR
+257 KMTVDEFVPLHNEAR

-297 PLLYSLQEPRVKTEI
+297 QLLYTLQEPRVKTEI

-332 SWNNVQQEVILH
+332 NWNNVQQEVILH
-344 ITDAFAPWNNVS
+344 ITDSFAPWNNVS
-356 VRLANHEITIM
+356 VRLANYEIAII
-367 KEETID
+367 EEPMD
-373 KGIKLD
+373 KGINLD
-379 INALSTIMFGYKRP
+379 INALSTILLGYKRP

-400 FISGSEEE
+400 LISGSEEE
-408 IQAFENIVPVRK
+408 IRAFENVVPVRK
-420 AFIYDFF
+420 SFIYDFF

>member
-1 MESRYVMYL
+1 
-10 LFLLKRLSNFTYRT
+10 
-24 TKVRIVIQFK
+24 
-34 QGMEENYM
+34 M
-42 NVIQLKEDKFR
+42 NVIRLKEDKFR

-91 EDLAAKLHLIPFHIY
+91 EDLAAKLHVIPFHIY

-134 LLQYSLQT
+134 LLLHSLQT

-169 ANLVTCH
+169 ANLLVCQ

-181 LVMKKQVNGT
+181 LVMKKQVNGI
-191 VKRFN
+191 VKRFD
-196 KENHPEE
+196 KENHSEE
-203 VEKLYEVFAERF
+203 VEKIYEVFAERF
-215 SGMLVREKNWWL
+215 SGMLVRDKKWWL

-242 NKKAA
+242 NKTAA
-247 GYMLYKIENY
+247 GYMLYKIENN
-257 KMTVEEFVPLRNEAR
+257 KMTVEEFVPLHNEAR

-287 ELEMTVSENE
+287 ELEMTISENE
-297 PLLYSLQEPRVKTEI
+297 PLLYTLQEPRVKAEI

-324 QFLKQYEL
+324 QFLKQCEL
-332 SWNNVQQEVILH
+332 NWNNVQQEVILH
-344 ITDAFAPWNNVS
+344 ITDSFAPWNNVS
-356 VRLANHEITIM
+356 VRLANREITIM

-400 FISGSEEE
+400 FITGSEEE